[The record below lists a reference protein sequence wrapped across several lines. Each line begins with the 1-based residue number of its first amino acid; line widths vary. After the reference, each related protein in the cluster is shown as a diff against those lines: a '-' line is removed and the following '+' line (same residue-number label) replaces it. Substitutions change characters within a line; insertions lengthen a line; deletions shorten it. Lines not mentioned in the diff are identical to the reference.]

1 MVAAQGSP
9 YKLEC
14 RNITH
19 TFRGEGGQ
27 EIVALQNVSL
37 GVYDGEFLCLLGPSG
52 CGKTTLLRIFA
63 GLVTPDEGMVYLDGQ
78 PSMDTHPDK
87 GMVFQLDA
95 TFPWLTVEE
104 NVKYGLKLRR
114 LPKEEVEAIAQKY
127 IQLVGLSGFEKAYPK
142 ELSGGMRKR
151 VDIARTYACNPKV
164 LLMDEPFGSL
174 DLFTKTRMQAELLN
188 LWSKERKTVVFV
200 THDVDEAIYLA
211 DRVVV
216 MSRRPGRI
224 REILKINLPRPRN
237 VDIKVSEEFGEIKR
251 SLWAHFEEEFAGVAS
266 EPSAVAAPV
275 EEMAP
280 RA

>member
-1 MVAAQGSP
+1 MAAQRSP

-27 EIVALQNVSL
+27 EIVALQDVSL

-216 MSRRPGRI
+216 MSRQPGRI
-224 REILKINLPRPRN
+224 REILEINLPRPRN

-251 SLWAHFEEEFAGVAS
+251 LLWAHFEEEFAGVAA
-266 EPSAVAAPV
+266 EPSGVAAPAK
-275 EEMAP
+275 EMAP

>member
-1 MVAAQGSP
+1 MAAQGSP

-27 EIVALQNVSL
+27 EIVALQDVSL

-104 NVKYGLKLRR
+104 NVRYGLKLRR

-216 MSRRPGRI
+216 MSRQPGRI
-224 REILKINLPRPRN
+224 REILEINLPRPRN

-251 SLWAHFEEEFAGVAS
+251 LLWAHFEEEFAGVAA
-266 EPSAVAAPV
+266 EPSGVAAPAK
-275 EEMAP
+275 EMAP

>member
-1 MVAAQGSP
+1 MAMQRSP

-14 RNITH
+14 QNIVH

-37 GVYDGEFLCLLGPSG
+37 GVYDGEFLCILGPSG

-63 GLVTPDEGMVYLDGQ
+63 GLVTPDEGMVFLDGQ
-78 PSMDTHPDK
+78 PSMDTDPDK

-114 LPKEEVEAIAQKY
+114 LPKEEVESIASKV
-127 IQLVGLSGFEKAYPK
+127 IHMVGLSGFEKAYPK

-188 LWSKERKTVVFV
+188 LWSQARKTVVFV

-216 MSRRPGRI
+216 MSKRPGRI
-224 REILKINLPRPRN
+224 RDVIPIELPRPRS
-237 VDIKVSEEFGEIKR
+237 VDIKVSEEFGAIKR
-251 SLWAHFEEEFAGVAS
+251 RLWAHFEEEFTGVAS
-266 EPSAVAAPV
+266 EPSAVTAPV